1 MVFLVAVF
9 LFVVVM
15 GILDARLRWPR
26 PTEKVPRYV
35 SVGER
40 SRTLRRD

>member
-1 MVFLVAVF
+1 MVFLIALV

-26 PTEKVPRYV
+26 PTEKVQRYV
-35 SVGER
+35 SVSER
-40 SRTLRRD
+40 SKTLRRD

>member
-1 MVFLVAVF
+1 MVFIVALI

-26 PTEKVPRYV
+26 PTEKVQRYV